1 LVTVKQIVQAIDG
14 RQVRGL
20 RAGVL
25 IAAAVQAA
33 LPVGLYFYIDRNAN
47 PMGDGL
53 EWIAMVQALFIFVVF
68 VPPALILGA
77 INRLLVIGALF
88 AGAGA
93 LVSLAYY
100 AEIAREFAGHGA
112 R

>member
-1 LVTVKQIVQAIDG
+1 MAAIKQIVHAIDG

-25 IAAAVQAA
+25 IAAVVQAA

-53 EWIAMVQALFIFVVF
+53 EWIAMVPALFIFVVF

-100 AEIAREFAGHGA
+100 VQIAREFAGSTG